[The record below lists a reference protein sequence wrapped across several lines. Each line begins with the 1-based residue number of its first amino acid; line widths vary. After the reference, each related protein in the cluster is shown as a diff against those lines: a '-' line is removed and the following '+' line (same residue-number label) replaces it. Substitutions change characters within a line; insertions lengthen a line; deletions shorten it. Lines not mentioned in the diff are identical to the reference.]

1 MEETI
6 EYEPPEIVNY
16 GDLLELTAGQSTG
29 HALDSAFHTDTHYPS
44 FSS

>member
-6 EYEPPEIVNY
+6 EYGPPEIVDY
-16 GDLLELTAGQSTG
+16 GDLVELTAGQSTG